1 MSPKIGYAFAT
12 LVSLIGIGTAI
23 LGFVSYSLNSLPAAG
38 IAFGGVVVGSGLNYW
53 TARQDLELSLVRRR
67 WMAGLLAA
75 AATAILFA
83 PLMALVCGWSFNKS
97 FPEIF
102 GAGDTARL
110 YFDRGTPGVS
120 GRWNGDVTAVF
131 TNPDVRNSARL
142 TARTRRDQWGNT
154 INKSERYGGESRI
167 WAEVTL
173 PKMPDL
179 DGRKLTLSLRM
190 TAKTPVTRS
199 DLAFVDETH
208 VFQHVAVVTP
218 ASPGAGAIYRNL
230 WWAGESTATTFAI
243 ATLFIALS
251 MRESVATSIT

>member
-1 MSPKIGYAFAT
+1 MSSRFAYTFAT
-12 LVSLIGIGTAI
+12 LVALFGFGTAI
-23 LGFVSYSLNSLPAAG
+23 LGVLLHSLSPVAATG
-38 IAFGGVVVGSGLNYW
+38 VAFGGVVVGSGLNYW
-53 TARQDLELSLVRRR
+53 TARQDSELSLVRRR

-75 AATAILFA
+75 AATAILLA
-83 PLMALVCGWSFNKS
+83 PIMALVCGWSFNKS

-102 GAGDTARL
+102 GAGDTARF

-131 TNPDVRNSARL
+131 TNPDVRDSARL

-154 INKSERYGGESRI
+154 IKKSERYGGESRI

-173 PKMPDL
+173 PKVPDL
-179 DGRKLTLSLRM
+179 EGRKLTLSLRM

-218 ASPGAGAIYRNL
+218 ASPSAGWIYRTL
-230 WWAGESTATTFAI
+230 WWAGQSTAATFVV

-251 MRESVATSIT
+251 MRESVAKSIT